1 MLLGEDA
8 DVVLDV
14 HGSDERLVGSPDAG
28 ELDLQLL
35 DPATQSTH
43 FRSQTKI
50 GADTDMSE
58 QGLGHKGCLHTEG
71 SVAGKGHNGGP
82 LRVPPRS
89 ITVKSQITV
98 RSRKQTNRSP
108 FEEASLASSRAP
120 AISHEVDATRAVAE
134 LGQEGAACRLG
145 SLRDDLDATIVEIGR
160 AAVQTEFEGSSSG
173 PPAETDT
180 LDLTLDEGGQPHG
193 LHVTD
198 TRSVL
203 AIFPCRTLCDWAA
216 ASVELF
222 RCAGCGSEW
231 LPTEKWTPR
240 QADGTVPALVLARLE
255 RA

>member
-1 MLLGEDA
+1 M
-8 DVVLDV
+8 
-14 HGSDERLVGSPDAG
+14 
-28 ELDLQLL
+28 
-35 DPATQSTH
+35 
-43 FRSQTKI
+43 
-50 GADTDMSE
+50 
-58 QGLGHKGCLHTEG
+58 
-71 SVAGKGHNGGP
+71 
-82 LRVPPRS
+82 
-89 ITVKSQITV
+89 
-98 RSRKQTNRSP
+98 
-108 FEEASLASSRAP
+108 LASSRAP
-120 AISHEVDATRAVAE
+120 AISHEVDATRAVSE
-134 LGQEGAACRLG
+134 LSEQIPAG
-145 SLRDDLDATIVEIGR
+145 SLGPFRDDLDATVVEIGR
-160 AAVQTEFEGSSSG
+160 AAVQTELQGSCSG

-216 ASVELF
+216 ASEELF